1 MKIPTSKLLEA
12 DAVVL
17 GVDLVN
23 RRLAALAAGA
33 PVNIYVSPHCH
44 VILHGERVKLRMVQP
59 KDRLRVRYEQVAD
72 GLVAE
77 RIEIRPAH

>member
-1 MKIPTSKLLEA
+1 MKIQANKTLEA

-23 RRLAALAAGA
+23 RQLAALTAGV
-33 PVNIYVSPHCH
+33 PVNIYVSPHCD

-59 KDRLRVRYEQVAD
+59 KDRLRVRYEQLAD

-77 RIEIRPAH
+77 RIEVRPAL